1 MFGWTGCEY
10 TARVSGF
17 RGVAVGKG
25 VGVLARVVVALGAKH
40 SFFEFECFFA
50 KVRVGRPRLDSAS
63 TMLAY
68 RLECHTPVDEFIQCR
83 RLGGAVAQHGNV
95 RDAGGAS
102 AVFIYLGIP
111 RYCVYAESPDPEK
124 Q

>member
-1 MFGWTGCEY
+1 MGV
-10 TARVSGF
+10 RGF
-17 RGVAVGKG
+17 TLRQQ
-25 VGVLARVVVALGAKH
+25 
-40 SFFEFECFFA
+40 C
-50 KVRVGRPRLDSAS
+50 
-63 TMLAY
+63 
-68 RLECHTPVDEFIQCR
+68 IQCR